1 MQQAQ
6 HLTHSDTGEP
16 VDDSDRVDAPGHNIS
31 ERL

>member
-6 HLTHSDTGEP
+6 HLTPSDTGEP
-16 VDDSDRVDAPGHNIS
+16 VDDSDRIDAPGHIIL